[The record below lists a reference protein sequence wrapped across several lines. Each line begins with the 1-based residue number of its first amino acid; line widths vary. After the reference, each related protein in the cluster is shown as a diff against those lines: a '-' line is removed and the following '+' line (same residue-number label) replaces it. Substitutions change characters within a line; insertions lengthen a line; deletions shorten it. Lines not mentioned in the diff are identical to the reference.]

1 MESELMLAIT
11 VCRVGV
17 GVDVGVPA
25 RAGEREKAK
34 AATQR
39 NREETICFIGID
51 LGKGLIN
58 GDKLLL
64 QQFFPFIS
72 RYEAHE
78 ERQGFPS
85 PFVPSCENKTA
96 WSLLQLSAY
105 FCKLVLYHLA
115 EKIGQIGCNRLG
127 MKRQRRGR
135 IPAWANGPGSP
146 GNKLPGLK
154 ARCMEKNLRCA
165 GLSTKKE
172 S

>member
-1 MESELMLAIT
+1 MLAIT

-96 WSLLQLSAY
+96 WTLLKLSAY
-105 FCKLVLYHLA
+105 CCKVVLAGVRKLYWSRADQSPFCSHCFHQMQVK
-115 EKIGQIGCNRLG
+115 
-127 MKRQRRGR
+127 
-135 IPAWANGPGSP
+135 
-146 GNKLPGLK
+146 
-154 ARCMEKNLRCA
+154 
-165 GLSTKKE
+165 
-172 S
+172 